1 MEDLTHT
8 SANPGSQPS
17 VGAFPWASLER
28 IARAQVAALRD
39 VHRWAA
45 ASTRLDD
52 WAAAAGDLLGVP
64 VSIRVDAAGP
74 AAPFAAGAIGVE
86 LARASA
92 SAGAERDTV
101 RVEVEP
107 ALAAVVLARALGR
120 RAPRAVDPASTA
132 PSSLAGAFAAVLAA
146 MLRRASRGGEAIL
159 VRDAGLAASLP
170 APPEASGDGPNA
182 AHRVAAALTVT
193 LQGETFAARIL
204 VAPDALRAAPDAWSL
219 RALSALGPTPLSI
232 PIVACVAAAA
242 RVEMEALLPGD
253 VFLPSPWPLALGP
266 GGRWRGPVTLAAG
279 ASDAGVRALF
289 GDDGRLVLSGETEPL
304 LAAEADMS
312 DGNETAAILSAVGD
326 VPVVV
331 RVEIGEARMPA
342 REWASLRP
350 GDVVTLGRR
359 VGDPVVLRVGGV
371 PVARG
376 QLVDVDGE
384 VGVRIEERV
393 VEGTTA

>member
-1 MEDLTHT
+1 MEELTHT
-8 SANPGSQPS
+8 SANPESRPT
-17 VGAFPWASLER
+17 VRAFPWPSLER
-28 IARAQVAALRD
+28 IARAEVAALRD

-45 ASTRLDD
+45 ASTRPED
-52 WAAAAGDLLGVP
+52 WASAAADLLGVP
-64 VSIRVDAAGP
+64 VSIRVDRAGP
-74 AAPFAAGAIGVE
+74 PVPFAAAGAVGVE

-92 SAGAERDTV
+92 SAGAGRDTV
-101 RVEVEP
+101 RVEAEP

-120 RAPRAVDPASTA
+120 RAPRAIDPGSTA

-146 MLRRASRGGEAIL
+146 MLRRASRGEAIL
-159 VRDAGLAASLP
+159 VRDAGLASSLP
-170 APPEASGDGPNA
+170 DAPGAASDGDTDA
-182 AHRVAAALTVT
+182 RRVAASLTVT
-193 LQGETFAARIL
+193 VHGEIFAARIL
-204 VAPDALRAAPDAWSL
+204 VAPDALRAAPDPWSL

-253 VFLPSPWPLALGP
+253 VFLPSPWPLAVGP
-266 GGRWRGPVTLAAG
+266 GGRWRGSVTLAAG
-279 ASDAGVRALF
+279 QSDAGVRALF
-289 GDDGRLVLSGETEPL
+289 GDDGRLVLSGEIEPL

-331 RVEIGEARMPA
+331 RVEVGEARMTA

-359 VGDPVVLRVGGV
+359 VGEQVVLRVGGV